1 MSTEK
6 IKVKQILLVHAT
18 GANDLGQGLANGV
31 IAGTQEIVHTYEEAD
46 RVLAKWQDINLP
58 GHFNDIDWTITF
70 EDGFQ
75 KFGSYNLGK
84 RRDAAPEKPSFIDA
98 ITHNSLLLISDDPA
112 HKGYQNFVD
121 KDGKHRA
128 MAQQVLDTY
137 DHGLDEQPAPGM
149 KI

>member
-1 MSTEK
+1 MSAEK
-6 IKVKQILLVHAT
+6 IKIKEILLVHAT
-18 GANDLGQGLANGV
+18 GANDVGQGLENGV
-31 IAGTQEIVHTYEEAD
+31 IAGTQEIVHTYEDAD
-46 RVLAKWQDINLP
+46 LVLTKWQEINPP

-84 RRDAAPEKPSFIDA
+84 PRDAAPEKPSFVEA
-98 ITHNSLLLISDDPA
+98 ITRNSLLLTSDDPA

-121 KDGKHRA
+121 KDGKHRKL
-128 MAQQVLDTY
+128 AQHVLDTY